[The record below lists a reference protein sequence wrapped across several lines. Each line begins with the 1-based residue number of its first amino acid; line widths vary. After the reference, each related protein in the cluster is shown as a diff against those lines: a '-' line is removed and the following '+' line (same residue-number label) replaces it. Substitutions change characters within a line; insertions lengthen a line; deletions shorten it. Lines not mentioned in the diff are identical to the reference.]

1 MKVSYGAI
9 STAAWQRKRSVTT
22 KLEIAMISRNRSLES
37 RVQFHHFRGPKTRNQ
52 SFADNDQFLA
62 VSVGS
67 AASGVIEILAVNDS
81 GRLIPAVAHYV
92 LPATERSVETWDRR
106 AAL

>member
-1 MKVSYGAI
+1 M
-9 STAAWQRKRSVTT
+9 STGFALFEAVATDNNAAQAVGRSVAT

-52 SFADNDQFLA
+52 SFADDDQFSA

-67 AASGVIEILAVNDS
+67 AAEAEHHESPVTGSPVQ
-81 GRLIPAVAHYV
+81 RLPSRH
-92 LPATERSVETWDRR
+92 
-106 AAL
+106 